1 MTTADRKPYV
11 ISMTE
16 PQQIDVVEKWTGY
29 LGMTRT
35 KAITAACMLAFK
47 YEEMRRENEMLR
59 AQLIEQRAGSIAS
72 DEVLTTMLKNL
83 NIR

>member
-59 AQLIEQRAGSIAS
+59 AQLIEQRAGSMS
-72 DEVLTTMLKNL
+72 DEALIEMLKKL